1 MLPDQISEFRAQSS
15 AVPYRAGLEATM
27 PENFGLLSAAVRD
40 YRLKNGDQFTVT
52 IIKTR
57 SDSAAYAL
65 LTYFAALSRQG
76 EHHIPAE
83 LIETGDVGTASFISP
98 EGVAFFKGSTY
109 VGISGSGKLQGS
121 EIAMLALARSIDQT
135 IDKGEGDIPVLV
147 KHLPDWQTAQERA
160 VYAVSLPALQKAT
173 GHQPV
178 LDAITFDGGTEAVTA
193 SYGPSRLVIV
203 EFNTPQLAGE
213 ADAHIN
219 TRIKELRESGQ
230 PVPSAYHR
238 VGNYSVFVF
247 DAPDEKAAEQLIG
260 SISYE
265 QVVQW
270 LGPNPHALERAQR
283 QYTEKTANI
292 LMTVLKASGLS
303 LLLCIGA
310 GAAFGGI
317 IFMRRRAQQATA
329 TAYTDAGGM
338 LRLNLDDLTAPS
350 ERVRLLSRGDG

>member
-1 MLPDQISEFRAQSS
+1 
-15 AVPYRAGLEATM
+15 M
-27 PENFGLLSAAVRD
+27 PENFGLLSAAVRG
-40 YRLKNGDQFTVT
+40 YRLGNGDKFTVT
-52 IIKTR
+52 IIRTR
-57 SDSAAYAL
+57 SDSGAYAL
-65 LTYFAALSRQG
+65 LTDFAARARQG
-76 EHHIPAE
+76 EHDITAE
-83 LIETGDVGTASFISP
+83 PIKTGGIGTAGLISA

-109 VGISGSGKLQGS
+109 VSINSLGKPHGGDTAILT
-121 EIAMLALARSIDQT
+121 LARAVDQS

-160 VYAVSLPALQKAT
+160 VYAISLPILQEAT
-173 GHQPV
+173 GYQPV
-178 LDAITFDGGTEAVTA
+178 LDAISFDGGTEAVTA
-193 SYGPSRLVIV
+193 NYGPSRLVIV

-213 ADAHIN
+213 MDARIN
-219 TRIKELRESGQ
+219 ARIKELRESSQ

-238 VGNYSVFVF
+238 VGNYSIFVF
-247 DAPDEKAAEQLIG
+247 NASDEKAAGQLIG

-270 LGPNPHALERAQR
+270 LGPDPHALERAQR

-303 LLLCIGA
+303 LLLCLGA

-338 LRLNLDDLTAPS
+338 LRLNLDDLTAAG
-350 ERVRLLSRGDG
+350 ERVRLLRRGDG